1 MQRANR
7 SSQRIARLGLD
18 PSRTQPL
25 LWVLALT
32 ATVAYAKTDPPADPN
47 LAIRVKDHISTQLR
61 KSRLTALPP
70 DSNSGPQYDLE
81 QLMERVKAVQLKPM
95 GRVPGAGET
104 SAAVE
109 PNVASPVSLRPAAST
124 KDRPGEANAAAQ
136 ASTILTQG
144 LDPNTVTH
152 PFRMAEILYASGH
165 LSQAAPF
172 YQKALA
178 QLNPQDKKTATQRQW
193 ILLQL
198 GCCWREDQPAQARQ
212 MFSQLMS
219 EYPDSPWLD
228 LARAWQGLADW
239 YLTEQPRRLI
249 QQTPPTSRAGTG
261 R

>member
-1 MQRANR
+1 M
-7 SSQRIARLGLD
+7 
-18 PSRTQPL
+18 

-47 LAIRVKDHISTQLR
+47 LALRVKDHISKQLR

-70 DSNSGPQYDLE
+70 DSNSGPKYDLE
-81 QLMERVKAVQLKPM
+81 QLMERVKAAQLKPL

-104 SAAVE
+104 SAAVD
-109 PNVASPVSLRPAAST
+109 PNVTSSVSLPPVAST
-124 KDRPGEANAAAQ
+124 KDQPGDANVAAQ
-136 ASTILTQG
+136 ASTILAQD

-228 LARAWQGLADW
+228 LARAWQGLTDW
-239 YLTEQPRRLI
+239 YLTEQPRRVI
-249 QQTPPTSRAGTG
+249 QQTPPPTSRAGTG